1 MRFSSLLRS
10 LWHHVLL
17 AALCLALSPVVA
29 TAAATNIPPDKIL
42 IFSPRTRDLAEFEAL
57 ARAAKEVGFTHVVIS
72 ELSERTDLQGLD
84 KDSPWCEWSTIM
96 PSLFKHATP
105 PGLEAAFPAAFV
117 KRQMA
122 FMKVKHDL
130 AAGLGLRA
138 AYYGVEPCWL
148 NDAVYRAHPEW
159 RGTRAD
165 NPLRSTGL
173 FFAPNTDHPDVRAAY
188 REAVRMITKE
198 CPNLDVFR
206 FVANDSGSFYPW
218 AARAF
223 INPNGPTGY
232 ENRDMGERV
241 VGFLQA
247 LRAGALDAGVQ
258 AQVYTECLFTADEMH
273 SIRKSLQPGVGIAQM
288 APAPYTEDGSFYG
301 FGGWGASFWMPS
313 PLVNRM
319 PTPEAVLS
327 FANAVRTSPVRRL
340 MTGGNGPEFFT
351 ALEAALEMPVPTCQR
366 ERIDVYTHMAA
377 SLYAA
382 DVADAVVDAWD
393 SLGDADVMMGV
404 AGVNVFSPTVLG
416 RWLERPL
423 VPYPERLT
431 EEERSYW
438 EPYFYESERAQPDT
452 YLDYL
457 TVFGYPEARS
467 WEEATKTCV
476 GIDRV
481 EATLAMAA
489 QQLDAAAARTA
500 SDDVRRRLRVDANRV
515 RVQRCL
521 TLNVRHTLQMGSLI
535 RQRDRDNAAQPKTTK
550 AEPISPNM
558 PKGDDGST
566 GLFFMHRAMRWELD
580 NTYELIRLL
589 ENSPEPLLFTE
600 KDKAN
605 EGALFLGPDVLKN
618 LRRKVEIMLKYWRTA
633 EEGYYLPTKGG

>member
-1 MRFSSLLRS
+1 MPFRSFLRS
-10 LWHHVLL
+10 VLRHSVL
-17 AALCLALSPVVA
+17 AALCVALLPA
-29 TAAATNIPPDKIL
+29 MADAAATNIPPDKIL

-57 ARAAKEVGFTHVVIS
+57 ARAAKGAGFTHVVIS

-105 PGLEAAFPAAFV
+105 PGLEGAFPAAFV

-122 FMKVKHDL
+122 FMKAKHDL

-247 LRAGALDAGVQ
+247 LRAGALEAGVQ

-273 SIRKSLQPGVGIAQM
+273 SIRKSLQPGVGIAQT

-301 FGGWGASFWMPS
+301 YGGWGASFWMPS

-319 PTPEAVLS
+319 PTPDAVLA

-340 MTGGNGPEFFT
+340 MTGGNAPEYFT
-351 ALEAALEMPVPTCQR
+351 ALRAALEKPVPTCRR
-366 ERIDVYTHMAA
+366 ERLDVLTHMAT
-377 SLYAA
+377 SLYGG
-382 DVADAVVDAWD
+382 DVADAVVDAW
-393 SLGDADVMMGV
+393 GTIEDAELMAGIVDVNILSG
-404 AGVNVFSPTVLG
+404 TVMG

-423 VPYPERLT
+423 VPHPESLS
-431 EEERSYW
+431 EDERAYW
-438 EPYFYESERAQPDT
+438 EPHLYQSKVAQPET

-457 TVFGYPEARS
+457 TITGQPEVRS
-467 WEEATKTCV
+467 WEEAAKICI
-476 GIDRV
+476 GIDSV
-481 EATLAMAA
+481 EATLAAA
-489 QQLDAAAARTA
+489 ARQLDGAAARATDPEARRRLQLDA
-500 SDDVRRRLRVDANRV
+500 SRV

-521 TLNVRHTLQMGSLI
+521 TLNIRHTLQMGSLI
-535 RQRDRDNAAQPKTTK
+535 LQRDRDNAAQPKTTK
-550 AEPISPNM
+550 AEPTSPNM
-558 PKGDDGST
+558 PKGDDGAT
-566 GLFFMHRAMRWELD
+566 GLFFMYRTMRWELD
-580 NTYELIRLL
+580 NMYELIRLL
-589 ENSPEPLLFTE
+589 ENAPEPLLFTE